1 MQPSDF
7 AGFNSRLDTI
17 IHQQAVIIKIL
28 AVANKKKLPK
38 RMQRSLGLIDDRG
51 DDMIADD

>member
-1 MQPSDF
+1 MHPSEF
-7 AGFNSRLDTI
+7 AETNSRLDTI
-17 IHQQAVIIKIL
+17 IHQQAVIIRIL

-51 DDMIADD
+51 DDMMADD